1 MVTHPAL
8 DLRLEPFGEQHL
20 DEVSWWLTDPDVVRF
35 TRVPAELPGGFARA
49 WLGRYQAG
57 RVDGSREAF
66 AVLDGSTVVALAL
79 APHVDRGASEV
90 ELGYIVGPDARGRGV
105 ATQSLLRLTEWAF
118 VEAGVLRAYLLV
130 DVDNAASNR
139 VAEKAGYV
147 REGVMRSLHLKGDL
161 RSDTVLWSRLPT
173 DPPAP

>member
-1 MVTHPAL
+1 
-8 DLRLEPFGEQHL
+8 
-20 DEVSWWLTDPDVVRF
+20 
-35 TRVPAELPGGFARA
+35 
-49 WLGRYQAG
+49 
-57 RVDGSREAF
+57 
-66 AVLDGSTVVALAL
+66 
-79 APHVDRGASEV
+79 
-90 ELGYIVGPDARGRGV
+90 V

-118 VEAGVLRAYLLV
+118 GEARVLRAYLLV

-173 DPPAP
+173 DPPP